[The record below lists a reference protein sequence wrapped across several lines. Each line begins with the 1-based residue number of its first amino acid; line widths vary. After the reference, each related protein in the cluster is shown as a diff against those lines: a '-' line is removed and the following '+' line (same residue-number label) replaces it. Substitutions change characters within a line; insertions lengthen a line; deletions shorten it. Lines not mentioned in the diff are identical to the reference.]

1 MSLDDLPANTPQRR
15 NRAEAVVRRVDRA
28 SPSAEKITR
37 AEELRLQLADEIVR
51 GALRRRARRW
61 TKPTSRGASACRAR
75 RCAKRCASLSPP
87 AWSRRAPHRG
97 AVVARPSIE
106 RLTGMFEAMAELE
119 ALCAGLAAERMT
131 PVERHRL
138 EAVHEELRVL
148 SYAGN
153 PDRFHE
159 VNERFHNTIYA
170 GSQNAY
176 IAEMTL
182 ATRVRVQPF
191 RRAQFRNLGRLAKSH
206 AEHDRVVVAIM
217 RGDKHRRRR
226 PPCAPISSWC
236 ATSTR
241 STRCRCRLAYHLR
254 VIPASPGAN
263 PECRLAE
270 SAISH
275 SELACFAAP
284 RNDGARTHTAAA
296 LRHIRAPAAERRDV
310 ARAAERRG
318 LDDEALDAA
327 AVGQTDRADRQR
339 RRHRGDE
346 LAEGR
351 RRQRPDFKLDRTL
364 PVPASTRSMPGFGG
378 VVSRA

>member
-1 MSLDDLPANTPQRR
+1 MSFDDLQAGVARRASNESGAATRR
-15 NRAEAVVRRVDRA
+15 NDRNLPTA
-28 SPSAEKITR
+28 RKITR

-51 GALRRRARRW
+51 GVLAPGAPLDETDIARRFKVSRTPVREALRQLAASGLIETRA
-61 TKPTSRGASACRAR
+61 
-75 RCAKRCASLSPP
+75 
-87 AWSRRAPHRG
+87 HRG
-97 AVVARPSIE
+97 AVVARPTIE

-206 AEHDRVVVAIM
+206 VEHGRVVQAIL
-217 RGDKHRRRR
+217 RGE
-226 PPCAPISSWC
+226 
-236 ATSTR
+236 
-241 STRCRCRLAYHLR
+241 RL
-254 VIPASPGAN
+254 
-263 PECRLAE
+263 LA
-270 SAISH
+270 AQTMY
-275 SELACFAAP
+275 A
-284 RNDGARTHTAAA
+284 
-296 LRHIRAPAAERRDV
+296 HITTVRD
-310 ARAAERRG
+310 EYEHYSDM
-318 LDDEALDAA
+318 L
-327 AVGQTDRADRQR
+327 
-339 RRHRGDE
+339 
-346 LAEGR
+346 
-351 RRQRPDFKLDRTL
+351 
-364 PVPASTRSMPGFGG
+364 
-378 VVSRA
+378 